1 MKLSVG
7 KTDLLGPLSKALRA
21 VGRSGYGPVV
31 SCLLLE
37 AYADGV
43 RVTGTDGDLRIT
55 AVIEGATVDEPGS
68 VAVSGKLLTDLV
80 KAAPAD
86 VVKLEVVEESLT
98 VTSGRMRSSLRLT
111 DAEDFPMGRTLKG
124 DTAEI
129 GTAALFGAIGQVTP
143 SAAEKNDTRPIL
155 TGVLCESS
163 SDGMRLVATDSYRL
177 SVKELPKVAFA
188 EADSVII
195 PARALEEA
203 AKLFEGDE
211 ALSVTLDREAV
222 EFANDAA
229 SLRTNLIQGAYPNYQ
244 TLVDGV
250 VSEKTVSFD
259 VEAMVAAVKRVALL
273 CDTTTPIR
281 LALSSSG
288 VAVSASRSE
297 VGQADDVVDNSNYEG
312 PDTTIG
318 FTPRYLLDALDAIG
332 SGTVTMAL
340 SESLKPVLLQSAG
353 DDTYSCL
360 LMPVKL

>member
-98 VTSGRMRSSLRLT
+98 VASGRMRSSLRLT
-111 DAEDFPMGRTLKG
+111 DAEDFPIGRTLKG

-129 GTAALFGAIGQVTP
+129 GTSALFGAIGQVAP
-143 SAAEKNDTRPIL
+143 SASDDSARPIL

-211 ALSVTLDREAV
+211 ALSVTLDRDAV

-244 TLVDGV
+244 TLLGGV
-250 VSEKTVSFD
+250 ASEKTVSFD
-259 VEAMVAAVKRVALL
+259 VEAMTHAVKRVSLL

-340 SESLKPVLLQSAG
+340 SEPFKPVLLQSAG